1 MKKALQVTF
10 GAVMAIGLVG
20 AVSAHDATVARTAVL
35 LTGTYSKVTNNGL
48 TYGDVLLAG
57 VPAAND
63 IQGDGFR
70 RHAFVDP
77 DWEIDFGV
85 GLTHRFCGSNTR
97 FFAYWD
103 HFRADDNAS
112 TSGIRNLGLNPN
124 AAGVITNG
132 GMEVE
137 SKSDELRLGLSRGLQ
152 FGHHFSLDLGG
163 FFEWDKV
170 ERNTEERVS
179 GGVTGGGIP
188 VRNRF
193 RSTENEMQGFGPG
206 VAVMARAFPSHDY
219 RHFSVFMGAMTTLLY
234 VNNEFDQ
241 TFFNGDQLV
250 YEYQPDDTKSVVG
263 KLDISFGIDYCNR
276 IHTDHTGM
284 SVGVSLGMRYM
295 NIFNAFKNGNVAYN
309 TPIQLGAINPA
320 LEGTPAYTGASS
332 DFGRIGPFLQV
343 RLGGADA

>member
-35 LTGTYSKVTNNGL
+35 LTGTYSKITNNGL
-48 TYGDVLLAG
+48 SYGDLLLAEPG
-57 VPAAND
+57 VANA
-63 IQGDGFR
+63 DGYR
-70 RHAFVDP
+70 RSVMVDP
-77 DWEIDFGV
+77 DWEFDFGV

-103 HFRADDNAS
+103 HFRADDDAT
-112 TSGIRNLGLNPN
+112 TSGVRNLGLVPG
-124 AAGVITNG
+124 AITTG
-132 GMEVE
+132 TMQVE
-137 SKSDELRLGLSRGLQ
+137 SKSDELRLGLSRGLS

-170 ERNTEERVS
+170 ERNSNEYQVQS
-179 GGVTGGGIP
+179 G
-188 VRNRF
+188 NADRF

-219 RHFSVFMGAMTTLLY
+219 RHFSVFMGAMTSLLY

-241 TFFNGDQLV
+241 SFFSGDQLV
-250 YEYQPDDTKSVVG
+250 YQYQPDDSKSIVG
-263 KLDISFGIDYCNR
+263 KLDISFGIDYCSR
-276 IHTDHTGM
+276 IHTDSTGM
-284 SVGVSLGMRYM
+284 SLGVSLGMRYM
-295 NIFNAFKNGNVAYN
+295 NIFNAFKNGNSAYN
-309 TPIQLGAINPA
+309 SVIQQGAVLPV
-320 LEGTPAYTGASS
+320 LSGTPAYTGGSN